1 MRKQIP
7 IEQLRVGMYVA
18 GLDRSWIKT
27 PFWRH
32 RTRIESL
39 DHIEALRACGIL
51 SVEIDTEKGLDLAP
65 QSGVVSMVDPSS
77 TRKVDHHSSS
87 RTSQPQGREPSTP
100 FEEELTI
107 AKEVHK
113 QAKAVIGQAMGDAR
127 KGRRL
132 NIEAVSMV
140 SERLVESVL
149 RNKDAISSLSR
160 LKSFDEYTFFHSVNV
175 AILALAMG
183 RQRGMPREALSRLGL
198 GALLHDIGKMKIP
211 YDLLNAPRRLEEGE
225 REIIKQH
232 VMRGTEYLS
241 QHTVLPE
248 ETLRPV
254 LEHHERVDGT
264 GYPAG
269 LRRKGLSQFGLIASI
284 VDVYDAITSD
294 RVYHKGIT
302 PHQALRQVQ
311 GLALEGHLD
320 LHSVRGLIQ
329 CLGLYPVGSCV
340 MLSTGEI
347 GVVSQPNGA
356 DPLKPALLL
365 VSDGSTPYRPPKF
378 FDLAEQPTQPLR
390 SIVATVDPRQSG
402 IEPNHVLDS
411 LSA

>member
-7 IEQLRVGMYVA
+7 IEQLRVGMYVTK
-18 GLDRSWIKT
+18 LDISWSKT

-32 RTRIESL
+32 RMRVGSL
-39 DHIEALRACGIL
+39 DHIEALRACGVRF
-51 SVEIDTEKGLDLAP
+51 VEIDAEKGLDLAS
-65 QSGVVSMVDPSS
+65 QGGSVSTVDPSS
-77 TRKVDHHSSS
+77 TRIADLLS
-87 RTSQPQGREPSTP
+87 RASQPQGKEPSTP

-127 KGRRL
+127 QGRKL
-132 NIEAVSMV
+132 DLDALSMV

-211 YDLLNAPRRLEEGE
+211 HDLLNAPRRLDEGE

-232 VMRGTEYLS
+232 VMRGAEYLS

-248 ETLRPV
+248 ETLRPL
-254 LEHHERVDGT
+254 LEHHERVDGS

-269 LRRKGLSQFGLIASI
+269 RRRKDLSRPGLIASI

-294 RVYHKGIT
+294 RVYHKGMT
-302 PHQALRQVQ
+302 PNQALRQVH
-311 GLALEGHLD
+311 GLALEGSLD
-320 LHSVRGLIQ
+320 LDSVRELIQ
-329 CLGLYPVGSCV
+329 CLGVYPVGSCV

-347 GVVSQPNGA
+347 GVVSRPNPA
-356 DPLKPALLL
+356 DPSKPVLLL
-365 VSDGSTPYRPPKF
+365 VRDGSTPCQPPKP
-378 FDLAEQPTQPLR
+378 FDLVEQPTQPSR
-390 SIVATVDPRQSG
+390 SIVATVDPRQIG
-402 IEPNHVLDS
+402 IDPNRVLDS
-411 LSA
+411 PSA